1 MFPPGKNNAAQRR
14 QLGSKIALNA
24 GLNNKHL
31 LLYLMLFWTGRVV
44 NVRDDTVVSGKSEFD
59 GARYSL
65 LSG

>member
-14 QLGSKIALNA
+14 QRGSKIALSA